1 MPIPPQAKLLHV
13 LQDGEFSRL
22 GSTTSAK
29 ADVRVLAATNVDIHQ
44 AIASRKFRADLYY
57 RVSAFTIHLPPLRE
71 RKEDIPVL
79 LNYFVTMWAE
89 LFSRPR
95 LHVSAKVLDVC
106 LRYPWPGNV
115 RELESFVK
123 RYLILGDEDQVL
135 STLDS
140 KLYGGTLHLE
150 TAQRASPVD
159 CSDLKSLVRGV
170 KQEAE
175 TEAIIR
181 ALERSQGS
189 RKDAAKM
196 LKISLRA
203 LQYKIQQYGI
213 DQFTDPSASP
223 PPRRP
228 E

>member
-1 MPIPPQAKLLHV
+1 M

-106 LRYPWPGNV
+106 LRYPLPGNV